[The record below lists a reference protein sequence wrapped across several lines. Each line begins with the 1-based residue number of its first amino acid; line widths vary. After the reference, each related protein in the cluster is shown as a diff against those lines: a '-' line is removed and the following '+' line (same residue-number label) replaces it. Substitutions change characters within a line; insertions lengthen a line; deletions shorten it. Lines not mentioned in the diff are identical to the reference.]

1 MSTEF
6 VPRYED
12 WAARLGEQ
20 FAVTFGPEQTAPLVL
35 AECSPRVVNEA
46 TVSYS
51 LRFTGDAGAASGQG
65 MFSFSAD
72 GFGPTEV
79 FTVPVQPRGDGVEYE
94 AVYNQ
99 VED

>member
-20 FAVTFGPEQTAPLVL
+20 FTVTFGTGQTAPLVL
-35 AECSPRVVNEA
+35 AECSPRVVNEGTA
-46 TVSYS
+46 SYS
-51 LRFTGDAGAASGQG
+51 LRFTGDAGTTSAQG
-65 MFSFSAD
+65 MFSFSAE
-72 GFGPTEV
+72 GFGPANV
-79 FTVPVQPRGDGVEYE
+79 FIVPVQPRDDGVEYE

-99 VED
+99 WED

>member
-6 VPRYED
+6 MPRYEE
-12 WAARLGEQ
+12 WAARLGEP
-20 FAVTFGPEQTAPLVL
+20 FTVTFGTGQTAPLVL
-35 AECSPRVVNEA
+35 AECSPRVVNEG

-51 LRFTGDAGAASGQG
+51 LRFTGDAGTASGQG
-65 MFSFSAD
+65 MFSFSAA

-79 FTVPVQPRGDGVEYE
+79 FIVPVQPRSGGVEYE

-99 VED
+99 WED